1 MKKLIAVALVL
12 FSSAAIAHTEVI
24 LNSGIVQ
31 NVNAKTFIVD
41 SSHKLISVKKA
52 NVLKS
57 FNFKKGSK
65 VYLVK
70 YVMTKG
76 FNDEPFYSQ
85 VKVIKHSLLPAKTIN
100 RDLELIKWKF

>member
-1 MKKLIAVALVL
+1 MKKLIVIASVL
-12 FSSAAIAHTEVI
+12 FSSSASAHTEVI
-24 LNSGIVQ
+24 LNSGVIQ
-31 NVNAKTFIVD
+31 SVNIKTFTVE

-52 NVLKS
+52 DVLKS

-65 VYLVK
+65 IYLVN

-85 VKVIKHSLLPAKTIN
+85 VKVTKHSLLPAKTIN
-100 RDLELIKWKF
+100 RDLELIK

>member
-1 MKKLIAVALVL
+1 MKKLIVIASVL
-12 FSSAAIAHTEVI
+12 FSSAASAHTEVI
-24 LNSGIVQ
+24 LNSGVIQ
-31 NVNAKTFIVD
+31 SVNANVFTVE

-52 NVLKS
+52 DVLKS

-85 VKVIKHSLLPAKTIN
+85 VKVIKHSLLPAKIIN
-100 RDLELIKWKF
+100 RDLELIK

>member
-1 MKKLIAVALVL
+1 MKKLIVIALAL
-12 FSSAAIAHTEVI
+12 FSSAALGHTEVI
-24 LNSGIVQ
+24 LNSGVIQ
-31 NVNAKTFIVD
+31 SVNMKTFTVE

-52 NVLKS
+52 DVLKS
-57 FNFKKGSK
+57 FNLKKGNK

-70 YVMTKG
+70 YIMTKG

-100 RDLELIKWKF
+100 RDLELIK